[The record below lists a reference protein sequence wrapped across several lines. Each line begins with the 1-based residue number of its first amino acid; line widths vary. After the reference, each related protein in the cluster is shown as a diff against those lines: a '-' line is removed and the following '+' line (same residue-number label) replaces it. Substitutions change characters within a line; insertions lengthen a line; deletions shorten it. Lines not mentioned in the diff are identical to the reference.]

1 MKLGLLTAPFPQ
13 TPLTEVAD
21 WAAGHGFST
30 LEVACWPR
38 SSGEQRRY
46 AGTSHIDVAGLS
58 EAQASELVA
67 DIEGRGVDIS
77 ALGYY
82 PNPLHPDPA
91 HREEVQG
98 HLKAVIRAASLMKV
112 PVVNTF
118 VGNDKDK
125 SPSQNFTDFRT
136 VWPAL
141 VTYAEDHGVKIAI
154 ENCPMIFS
162 EDEWPGGHNLASS
175 PAVWRDMFDAIPS
188 ESFGLNF
195 DPSHLVWLMIDCER
209 ALAEFGSRI
218 HYVQAKD
225 VEIDRNGLYERGT
238 LSAGIGWQRPRL
250 PGLGEVDWPRF
261 FAALYRTGYDDAVT
275 VEHEDRQF
283 EATDELVKEGF
294 LIARNTLAPFIP
306 SARVGRSA
314 TGET

>member
-1 MKLGLLTAPFPQ
+1 MKLGLLTAPFPE

-21 WAAGHGFST
+21 WAAGNGFRT

-46 AGTSHIDVAGLS
+46 AGTSHIDVANLS
-58 EAQASELVA
+58 EAQAGELVG

-98 HLKAVIRAASLMKV
+98 HLKAVIRAAGLMKV

-125 SPSQNFTDFRT
+125 SPSENFADFRA

-141 VTYAEDHGVKIAI
+141 VAYAEDHGVKVAI

-162 EDEWPGGHNLASS
+162 EDEWPGGNNLASS
-175 PAVWRDMFDAIPS
+175 PSVWRAMFEAIPS
-188 ESFGLNF
+188 EAFGLNF

-218 HYVQAKD
+218 YYVQAKD

-283 EATDELVKEGF
+283 EATDALVKDGF
-294 LIARNTLAPFIP
+294 LIAATPWPP
-306 SARVGRSA
+306 SSPPPAD
-314 TGET
+314 T